1 MIKVISNASGETV
14 LLFRLDNGW
23 TAAALPD
30 RSGTAKL
37 LAWPGY
43 DDAPGKEIEAGSDHA
58 TATDLADWIDWVS
71 VFEEVTP

>member
-1 MIKVISNASGETV
+1 MIKIISNAAGETM

-30 RSGTAKL
+30 RDGRAKL

-43 DDAPGKEIEAGSDHA
+43 DDAPGKEIETGPEEAN
-58 TATDLADWIDWVS
+58 ATDLADWIDWVAI
-71 VFEEVTP
+71 FEEVAP